1 MWSATASVPWPC
13 SARWIRFPPEIGHA
27 GGRPCSPKPERPGFI
42 SPFPPVLPSVP
53 SPIHNPHRFPAK
65 LPPSS
70 RCALA
75 KTGERWTASGIQVR
89 WFHSFFVK
97 SIAPAPRPPFAKLS
111 PFLHGT
117 GCKWKPRPLLLADR
131 PGTRIGKAGQ
141 ISGGYFSGFICRQGS
156 GRKFR
161 N

>member
-13 SARWIRFPPEIGHA
+13 FARWIRFPPEIGHA
-27 GGRPCSPKPERPGFI
+27 GGRPCSPKPEQPGFI

-53 SPIHNPHRFPAK
+53 SRIRNPTTWPARCRRFRPCVAGK
-65 LPPSS
+65 IG
-70 RCALA
+70 
-75 KTGERWTASGIQVR
+75 KRWTASGTPAPWSR
-89 WFHSFFVK
+89 SYFARFT
-97 SIAPAPRPPFAKLS
+97 APALRPLFGRPM
-111 PFLHGT
+111 PFLLGT
-117 GCKWKPRPLLLADR
+117 GCNWKRKPHSLGDR
-131 PGTRIGKAGQ
+131 PGTGIGKAGQ